1 MNSKN
6 ALLFSV
12 LTISLI
18 SCFTAFKPAYAKEK
32 TAPRWFEVEVIIFNQ
47 LNDKE
52 VLNETFPQYKPLPK
66 YERAY
71 ELLNSFTQPNIS
83 SLKQLLSSCD
93 PDIFNH
99 SLTGM
104 LQNSISPSPSLSFM
118 DSNPLTVNL
127 LTLETTTVNETTL
140 LESPIASPLENQNTI
155 EENNSLSV
163 LAEGTLINEQ
173 IVLSAKE
180 RALVIDAQNKFSET
194 KWDAFVQYPSFPNKQ
209 LCSIPKDYFKKTL
222 TADQYKNFA
231 IDGLPIK
238 RFTGVVDAIEE
249 PKSDT
254 TPYLISKSS
263 LRLTDISQ
271 KIRGSRSFKPLLHFG
286 WRQIGLTRK
295 KSIPLKVF
303 AGDNF
308 DLAYQDALAKN
319 EVQKKLIDTNQTIEI
334 EHAQQGLSQTVR
346 EQSLAHNNN
355 LDTIDDSTETVASG
369 NKTNQMVAFD
379 EVLSEEAQLEQR
391 HIQKIISQLPELDT
405 SNVEDIIAQL
415 GKQQFFSSDMI
426 DENSLNTMPL
436 TPIQNIEQPIQPWFL
451 DGFIRVHLDHYLYI
465 NADINILNQNLE
477 SSQQVDDEGQAI
489 TELKAINFS
498 QNRRVISGEV
508 HYFDHPYIGM
518 IIQIRRFDPTKPE
531 GEGVSQAVR

>member
-32 TAPRWFEVEVIIFNQ
+32 TAPRWFEIEVIIFNQ

-71 ELLNSFTQPNIS
+71 ELLNSFVQPNIS
-83 SLKQLLSSCD
+83 SRKQLLSSCD

-99 SLTGM
+99 SLTAM
-104 LQNSISPSPSLSFM
+104 LQDSISPSPSLSFM
-118 DSNPLTVNL
+118 DSNPLAVNL
-127 LTLETTTVNETTL
+127 LTLETTVNETIL

-155 EENNSLSV
+155 EDNNSLSG

-180 RALVIDAQNKFSET
+180 RALVIDAQNKLSET

-209 LCSIPKDYFKKTL
+209 LCSIPKNYFKTTL
-222 TADQYKNFA
+222 KVDQYKNFA

-238 RFTGVVDAIEE
+238 RFTGVVDAIEK

-271 KIRGSRSFKPLLHFG
+271 KLRGSRSFKPLLHFG

-319 EVQKKLIDTNQTIEI
+319 EAQKQLIDANQAIEI

-346 EQSLAHNNN
+346 EQSLAQNNN
-355 LDTIDDSTETVASG
+355 LYIIDDSTEKLASG
-369 NKTNQMVAFD
+369 NKTNEMVTFD
-379 EVLSEEAQLEQR
+379 EALSEKAKLEQL
-391 HIQKIISQLPELDT
+391 HIQKILSQLPELDT
-405 SNVEDIIAQL
+405 TNVEDIIAQL

-426 DENSLNTMPL
+426 DENSLDTTPL
-436 TPIQNIEQPIQPWFL
+436 TPIQNIEPPIQPWFL

-465 NADINILNQNLE
+465 NADINILNQNLQ

>member
-71 ELLNSFTQPNIS
+71 ELLNSFVQPNIS
-83 SLKQLLSSCD
+83 SRKQLLSSCD

-99 SLTGM
+99 SLTAM
-104 LQNSISPSPSLSFM
+104 LQDSISPSPSLSFM
-118 DSNPLTVNL
+118 DSNPLAVNL
-127 LTLETTTVNETTL
+127 LTLETTVNETIL

-155 EENNSLSV
+155 EDNNSLSG

-180 RALVIDAQNKFSET
+180 RALVIDAQNKLSET

-209 LCSIPKDYFKKTL
+209 LCSIPKNYFKTTL
-222 TADQYKNFA
+222 KVDQYKNFA

-238 RFTGVVDAIEE
+238 RFTGVVDAIEK

-271 KIRGSRSFKPLLHFG
+271 KLRGSRSFKPLLHFG

-319 EVQKKLIDTNQTIEI
+319 EAQKQLIDANQAIEI

-346 EQSLAHNNN
+346 EQSLAQNNN
-355 LDTIDDSTETVASG
+355 LYIIDDSTEKLASG
-369 NKTNQMVAFD
+369 NKTNEMVTFD
-379 EVLSEEAQLEQR
+379 EALSEKAKLEQL
-391 HIQKIISQLPELDT
+391 HIQKILSQLPELDT
-405 SNVEDIIAQL
+405 TNVEDIIAQL

-426 DENSLNTMPL
+426 DENSLDTTPL
-436 TPIQNIEQPIQPWFL
+436 TPIQNIEPPIQPWFL

-465 NADINILNQNLE
+465 NADINILNQNLQ

>member
-32 TAPRWFEVEVIIFNQ
+32 TAPRWFEIEVIIFNQ

-52 VLNETFPQYKPLPK
+52 VFNETFPQYKPLPK

-71 ELLNSFTQPNIS
+71 ELLNSFVQPNIS
-83 SLKQLLSSCD
+83 SRKQLLSSCD

-99 SLTGM
+99 SLTAM
-104 LQNSISPSPSLSFM
+104 LQDSISPSPSLSFM
-118 DSNPLTVNL
+118 DSNPLAVNL
-127 LTLETTTVNETTL
+127 LTSETTVNETIL

-155 EENNSLSV
+155 EDNNSLSG

-180 RALVIDAQNKFSET
+180 RALVIDAQNKLSET

-209 LCSIPKDYFKKTL
+209 LCSIPKNYFKTTL
-222 TADQYKNFA
+222 KVDQYKNFA

-238 RFTGVVDAIEE
+238 RFTGVVDAIEK

-271 KIRGSRSFKPLLHFG
+271 KLRGSRSFKPLLHFG

-319 EVQKKLIDTNQTIEI
+319 EAQKQLIDANQAIEI

-346 EQSLAHNNN
+346 EQSLAQNNN
-355 LDTIDDSTETVASG
+355 LYIIDDSTEKLASG
-369 NKTNQMVAFD
+369 NKTNEMVTFD
-379 EVLSEEAQLEQR
+379 EALSEKAKLEQL
-391 HIQKIISQLPELDT
+391 HIQKILSQLPELDT
-405 SNVEDIIAQL
+405 TNVEDIIAQL

-426 DENSLNTMPL
+426 DENSLDTTPL
-436 TPIQNIEQPIQPWFL
+436 TPIQNIEPPIQPWFL

-465 NADINILNQNLE
+465 NADINILNQNLQ